1 MNINGLDSKAIAEY
15 QFLLLRSN
23 DEQLP
28 MLSKM
33 LEAEIIKR
41 KMIQEYDEQQRL
53 KSSNDFGLIDGF
65 NFHDVFDKNKNKR
78 LNQK

>member
-28 MLSKM
+28 MLMKM
-33 LEAEIIKR
+33 LEAEIKKR
-41 KMIQEYDEQQRL
+41 KMIEEHEERERIKTVRDY
-53 KSSNDFGLIDGF
+53 GLATNF
-65 NFHDVFDKNKNKR
+65 NFFDVFDPNTNKR
-78 LNQK
+78 LKK